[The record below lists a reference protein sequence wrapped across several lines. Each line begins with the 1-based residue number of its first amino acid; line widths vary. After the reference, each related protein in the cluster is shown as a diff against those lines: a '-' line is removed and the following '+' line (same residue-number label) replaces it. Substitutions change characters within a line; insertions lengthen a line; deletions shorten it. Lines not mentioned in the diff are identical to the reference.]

1 MLNDRINVGIVGLGF
16 AGTIHIE
23 KLSLNKFIHIT
34 DVCDVDQE
42 KLEAARDLIF
52 KLSGKRV
59 RTHKNYEDI
68 FKHDIDAIFIATP
81 AKTHYE
87 ILKLAIQN
95 KKHVFVEKPITSSY
109 NQGLEIANVAGKSGI
124 IIQVGHVERFNN
136 AYKFA
141 KEYVKSPGYIRAER
155 LSQFP
160 GRGTDIDVI
169 FDIMIHDIDAIV
181 GLIKDVKIDF
191 VEGMGVPVITDKVD
205 IATARI
211 RFSSGCLAE
220 LTSSRVSYRKF
231 RKMRIFQPGIY
242 VSIDFLERKTE
253 IYRRIRNNGRFEVEA
268 QIKTFQDSDPM
279 KDEIESFINTLRSG
293 RNSEIPPSEA
303 LKSVL
308 IAEKIRESLFFM
320 QENSIG

>member
-1 MLNDRINVGIVGLGF
+1 MFQDKIRCGIVGLGF

-23 KLSLNKFIHIT
+23 KLSLIKGVEIT
-34 DVCDVDQE
+34 DICDLDRDKIE
-42 KLEAARDLIF
+42 SAKDLIL
-52 KLSGKRV
+52 KLSGKNV
-59 RTHKNYEDI
+59 RTHRSYEELLQS
-68 FKHDIDAIFIATP
+68 DIDAVFVATP

-87 ILKLAIQN
+87 IVKSAIQQR
-95 KKHVFVEKPITSSY
+95 KHVFVEKPLVTSY
-109 NQGLEIANVAGKSGI
+109 EHGKEINDLAEKKGVMV
-124 IIQVGHVERFNN
+124 QVGHVERFNS
-136 AYKFA
+136 AYTFA
-141 KEYVKSPGYIRAER
+141 KQYIKFPGYIRAER

-181 GLIKDVKIDF
+181 GFLKDVKIDF
-191 VEGMGVPVITDKVD
+191 VESMGVPVITDKID

-211 RFSSGCLAE
+211 KFSSGSLAE

-242 VSIDFLERKTE
+242 ISIDFLERKTE
-253 IYRRIRNNGRFEVEA
+253 MYRRIKNNGKFEIEA
-268 QIKTFQDSDPM
+268 QIKTFEDSDPM
-279 KDEIESFINTLRSG
+279 RSEIEAFVSSLRNG
-293 RNSEIPPSEA
+293 VKSEIPPSEA

-308 IAEKIRESLFFM
+308 IAEKIRESIFFM

>member
-23 KLSLNKFIHIT
+23 KLSLNNFIHIT